1 MMMCWCCWHEKN
13 KSIVEACDSHR
24 LESLQGLQHSTVL
37 VKADVPVSPRPQHPS
52 RTSPWAVF
60 GGFPMLLIMCAAG
73 DGSHAMLILLS
84 SSGKYPASLRRTKT
98 TKNWVWLQPP
108 GFCAPTRTCPRVTA
122 CCFLLTIYPCP
133 TLLPHTIFLWPS
145 IKPMKDSYVF
155 ILTYSIPLF
164 HPRDYNSSYIR
175 DFRSY
180 KGVKWKRHV
189 WVPEMSPTEP
199 DDRWSSLRR
208 SVDTCGS
215 ILLNLLFLHPLGV
228 ATSDHL
234 PPTVQYYSILLVQN
248 IPTNNNIQWQL
259 NNAHSVYS

>member
-1 MMMCWCCWHEKN
+1 MMMMMMMCWCCWHEKN

-24 LESLQGLQHSTVL
+24 LESLQGLQHSTAL

-155 ILTYSIPLF
+155 LLTYSIPLF
-164 HPRDYNSSYIR
+164 HPRDYNSTYIHG
-175 DFRSY
+175 FRRY
-180 KGVKWKRHV
+180 KGIKLKRRLGARDESYWAWWSLIFPPPFGWYLWSNTTQSSFSAPFRRCHIG
-189 WVPEMSPTEP
+189 SSASNCSIRFNTFSTE
-199 DDRWSSLRR
+199 
-208 SVDTCGS
+208 
-215 ILLNLLFLHPLGV
+215 
-228 ATSDHL
+228 
-234 PPTVQYYSILLVQN
+234 
-248 IPTNNNIQWQL
+248 
-259 NNAHSVYS
+259 HSHKQ